1 MSCDPPYEFR
11 DKGNRTL
18 TTHFYL
24 KKETGSNTLAEHAR
38 AHLNALMLL
47 CHITPYKQYSV
58 CCWKMKH
65 EQANTQSVLAFEY
78 KS

>member
-1 MSCDPPYEFR
+1 MRCDPPYEFR

-24 KKETGSNTLAEHAR
+24 KKETGSNTLAEYAR

-47 CHITPYKQYSV
+47 FQITPYKQ
-58 CCWKMKH
+58 
-65 EQANTQSVLAFEY
+65 
-78 KS
+78 